1 MTSSDLI
8 AIGPLIALAAAA
20 VAAMLAAPLVRRQSV
35 VAAITVAGLVA
46 ALVAIVPAWR
56 EGARQVTPLLI
67 IDGYAL
73 FFTGLVLAAALGT
86 ALLAYDYLARRPVM
100 RCEFYVLLVLA
111 TLGAAVLASSDH
123 LASFFLGLEIL
134 TVSLYAMV
142 GYQRTSRQGIEAAIK
157 YLVLGG
163 ASSAFLLFGM
173 ALVYAELGTMRFAA
187 LGAMRSTG
195 PVALVGI
202 GMILVGV
209 GFKLSLAPFHLW
221 AADVYQGA
229 PAPVTAFI
237 ATVSKGAVMAVLLR
251 YFAAAGW
258 AASAP
263 LVVILTVLAV
273 ASMFVGNLL
282 ALAQDNLKRLLA
294 YSSIAHMGYL
304 LVALLAAGP
313 LAATAVAYYLTAYFV
328 TMLGALGVL
337 VVLSGPDREA
347 ETLAD
352 YRGLAWRRPVLAGV
366 LVAML
371 LSLAGIPVTAGFVGK
386 FYVLAAGVGAKLWLL
401 VAALAI
407 NSAIGLYY
415 YLRVIVVIFRPADEA
430 ESLAAPVPAAALP
443 LAGAVVLAALVLAL
457 VYLGVQPAPM
467 IDLIQ
472 STVGHIFTAAA
483 P

>member
-1 MTSSDLI
+1 
-8 AIGPLIALAAAA
+8 
-20 VAAMLAAPLVRRQSV
+20 
-35 VAAITVAGLVA
+35 
-46 ALVAIVPAWR
+46 
-56 EGARQVTPLLI
+56 
-67 IDGYAL
+67 
-73 FFTGLVLAAALGT
+73 
-86 ALLAYDYLARRPVM
+86 
-100 RCEFYVLLVLA
+100 
-111 TLGAAVLASSDH
+111 
-123 LASFFLGLEIL
+123 
-134 TVSLYAMV
+134 
-142 GYQRTSRQGIEAAIK
+142 
-157 YLVLGG
+157 
-163 ASSAFLLFGM
+163 M
-173 ALVYAELGTMRFAA
+173 ALVYAELGTMRFVA
-187 LGAMRSTG
+187 LGALRSTG

-237 ATVSKGAVMAVLLR
+237 ATASKGAVMAVLLR

-430 ESLAAPVPAAALP
+430 ESLAAPAPAAALP
-443 LAGAVVLAALVLAL
+443 LAGAVVLAALMLAL
-457 VYLGVQPAPM
+457 VYLGVQPGPA

-472 STVGHIFTAAA
+472 SMVGHIFTAAA